1 MVRIGLESE
10 LSALLVGRAIL
21 PWGKPFPEL
30 VACCWAT
37 LKEEREK
44 EKQERQLKRAQT
56 LENQAVFGTFP
67 RIPVKRR
74 GENATTPGKRRK
86 MNGTP
91 RVAATP
97 NSSCNRSAVS
107 LYTMP
112 QTRRAPLTSKSMRHH
127 PRPPLSDYNPPGSF
141 PRCLGK
147 RQLEIGK
154 VK

>member
-1 MVRIGLESE
+1 MWQKFMEIERRAADPERLTNRGGALLREGQEQKRLKRELPKLESE

-107 LYTMP
+107 LYTRGP
-112 QTRRAPLTSKSMRHH
+112 F
-127 PRPPLSDYNPPGSF
+127 D
-141 PRCLGK
+141 
-147 RQLEIGK
+147 I
-154 VK
+154 